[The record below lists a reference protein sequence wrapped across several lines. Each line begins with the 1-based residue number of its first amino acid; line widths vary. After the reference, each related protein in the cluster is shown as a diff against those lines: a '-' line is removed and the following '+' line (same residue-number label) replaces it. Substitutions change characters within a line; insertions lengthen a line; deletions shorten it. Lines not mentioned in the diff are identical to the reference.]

1 MKIRNYMHW
10 IIATVIIFI
19 IVALAYKEYIS
30 SMVSQILLVLTV
42 IAFSVVQRELKGR
55 HKRNNSN

>member
-1 MKIRNYMHW
+1 MKIKNYMHW

-19 IVALAYKEYIS
+19 IVAAAYREYIS

-42 IAFSVVQRELKGR
+42 IAFSVFQRKF
-55 HKRNNSN
+55 KQ